1 MEAIAARA
9 LRHGRSDVVLAALLA
24 TVGAATL
31 TFAFPPVGDA
41 PAHLYRTL
49 LVRQGVHVW
58 DNLWYAGQY
67 PLTSYSLLYYFPA
80 AVVGNERLVF
90 AAVVLSAALFA
101 ALVRGEWGEAGRWPA
116 RVFALLAIGPLF
128 LGEYSYAVG
137 FAAMLATLL
146 AVQRGRM
153 WFGAVGAALTLGFSP
168 LAFVFLCMVLAAAVL
183 ARRRL
188 SRRAFALGAGLAGLA
203 TFQLA
208 ALAAFPTAGR
218 YPFRVLELAAV
229 LGACLL
235 GAALAAHA
243 PHGQT
248 MVAFF
253 ALWGFVSLVGFV
265 VPSPF
270 GENLTRLR
278 YFVFPLML
286 LAAALARFRPRWLAF
301 VALAFALAYNVIP
314 YLGTALRVE
323 VRTASDEFW
332 APALRFLDRHSTP
345 DYRVEVVPTFDHWEV
360 YWLPRAG
367 FAIARGWYRQLDI
380 VENPVLYE
388 KTMTPAAYRAWL
400 RRMGIR
406 FVLLPRAALSSQGAA
421 REAAVLRSGRS
432 GLVRAFRSRDW
443 TIYKLPSAL
452 PLLTGPGEGR
462 ITALGHERIAGRTS
476 AAGEYR
482 LRVNYTRYWSVTAGR
497 VCVRPSR
504 DGMTVLHAARSGR
517 FALVLKE
524 QPGRLMRLA
533 ASGRPGPTHCGA
545 AKPTPSR

>member
-24 TVGAATL
+24 TLGAATL
-31 TFAFPPVGDA
+31 TLAFPPVGDA

-67 PLTSYSLLYYFPA
+67 PLASYSLLYYFPA
-80 AVVGNERLVF
+80 AIVGNERLVF

-137 FAAMLATLL
+137 FATMLATLL
-146 AVQRGRM
+146 AAQRGRT
-153 WFGAVGAALTLGFSP
+153 WLAVLGAALTLGFSP
-168 LAFVFLCMVLAAAVL
+168 LAFVFMCMVLAAAVL

-188 SRRAFALGAGLAGLA
+188 SRRAFALGVGLAALSA
-203 TFQLA
+203 LQLA
-208 ALAAFPTAGR
+208 ALAAFPTEGR
-218 YPFRVLELAAV
+218 YPFRALELAAV
-229 LGACLL
+229 LGACAL

-243 PHGQT
+243 PRGQT

-253 ALWGFVSLVGFV
+253 GLWGFVSLVGFL

-314 YLGTALRVE
+314 YAGTALRVE
-323 VRTASDEFW
+323 VRTASNDFW
-332 APALRFLDRHSTP
+332 APALRFLERHSTS

-380 VENPVLYE
+380 VENPVLYA
-388 KTMTPAAYRAWL
+388 KTLTPAAYRRWL

-432 GLVRAFRSRDW
+432 GLTRAFRSRDW
-443 TIYKLPSAL
+443 TIYELPAAV
-452 PLLTGPGEGR
+452 PLLTGPGDAQ
-462 ITALGHERIAGRTS
+462 ITTMGHERIAGWT
-476 AAGEYR
+476 AARGDYR
-482 LRVNYTRYWSVTAGR
+482 LRVNYTRYWTVTAGR
-497 VCVRPSR
+497 VCVRPSG
-504 DGMTVLHAARSGR
+504 DGMTLVRVARSGR

-533 ASGRPGPTHCGA
+533 TFGRGGVARCGPNGRPV
-545 AKPTPSR
+545 R